1 MTDSIIPAHRGNRG
15 MYVVGLTGGIG
26 SGKSTVAAA
35 FASHGAEVI
44 DADAIAH
51 ALTAPGGS
59 GVEPIRRHFGDEYVD
74 ASGAMNR
81 DRMRALVFERPAARA
96 ELEGILHPLIR
107 SETARQLGLV
117 QSPYGI
123 LMIPLLVEAAGRDP
137 LHWRDR
143 YDRILV
149 ADCSESTQISRVM
162 ARNGFD
168 ETAVRRI
175 MAAQATREQRLA
187 QADDV
192 VDNDGD
198 LAALG
203 PQVERLHR
211 LYLEYAGAGRQADT
225 GV

>member
-1 MTDSIIPAHRGNRG
+1 
-15 MYVVGLTGGIG
+15 
-26 SGKSTVAAA
+26 
-35 FASHGAEVI
+35 
-44 DADAIAH
+44 
-51 ALTAPGGS
+51 
-59 GVEPIRRHFGDEYVD
+59 
-74 ASGAMNR
+74 MNR

>member
-1 MTDSIIPAHRGNRG
+1 

-35 FASHGAEVI
+35 FAGYGAEVV

-59 GVEPIRRHFGDEYVD
+59 GVEPIRRNFGDEYVD

-81 DRMRALVFERPAARA
+81 DRMRALVFERPEARA

-107 SETARQLGLV
+107 AETARQLGLV
-117 QSPYGI
+117 RSPYGI

-149 ADCSESTQISRVM
+149 ADCSVSTQISRVM

-168 ETAVRRI
+168 EAAVRRI

-187 QADDV
+187 HADDV

-198 LAALG
+198 LAAIG
-203 PQVERLHR
+203 PQVERLHG
-211 LYLEYAGAGRQADT
+211 LYLKLASVGTRTDT
-225 GV
+225 GA

>member
-1 MTDSIIPAHRGNRG
+1 MSDSISPRRASDRRL
-15 MYVVGLTGGIG
+15 YVVGLTGGIG

-35 FASHGAEVI
+35 FAGHGVEVV

-59 GVEPIRRHFGDEYVD
+59 GVEPIRLHFGDEFVD
-74 ASGAMNR
+74 AAGAMNR

-107 SETARQLGLV
+107 AETARQLGLV
-117 QSPYGI
+117 RSPYGI
-123 LMIPLLVEAAGRDP
+123 LMIPLLVEAAERDP

-149 ADCSESTQISRVM
+149 ADCRESTQIARVM

-168 ETAVRRI
+168 EAAVRRI
-175 MAAQATREQRLA
+175 MAAQASREQRLGH
-187 QADDV
+187 ADDV
-192 VDNDGD
+192 VDNDGE

-203 PQVERLHR
+203 PQVEQLHQR
-211 LYLEYAGAGRQADT
+211 YLAYANAGSAT
-225 GV
+225 GSDA

>member
-1 MTDSIIPAHRGNRG
+1 

-35 FASHGAEVI
+35 FAGHGVEVV

-107 SETARQLGLV
+107 AETARQLGLV
-117 QSPYGI
+117 RSPYGI

-168 ETAVRRI
+168 EAAVRRI

-187 QADDV
+187 HADDV

-203 PQVERLHR
+203 PQVARLHR
-211 LYLEYAGAGRQADT
+211 LYLDYAGAGARADT
-225 GV
+225 GA